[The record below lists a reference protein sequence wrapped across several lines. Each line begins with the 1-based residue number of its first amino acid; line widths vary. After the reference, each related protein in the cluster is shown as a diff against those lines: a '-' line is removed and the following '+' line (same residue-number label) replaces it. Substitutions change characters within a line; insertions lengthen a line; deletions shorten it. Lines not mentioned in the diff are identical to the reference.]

1 MSDAYKITA
10 IPPTDGITDPQAR
23 AWADAFVNAWGV
35 RNGTVGANTQERFI
49 TKKEFASL
57 TGSAL
62 ANIFAA
68 GDALPALSSEDGN
81 GPATKIT
88 NAQLVNTLA
97 KSIEQSQL
105 FIDLGT
111 KIQVQ
116 TVTRTKGLF
125 DAGITQE
132 RTIRISRDNIL
143 ASAINRV
150 WGYIGGSS
158 ALIEDATF
166 AAVTPAAALATS
178 WLQVQAAV
186 TDPNTGLV
194 SAAAIRST
202 YEAYVSAVDG
212 KMNASY
218 TVRAQIDT
226 AGRTVVGGFGLMATS
241 GAGTPEGPQI
251 SFGVRAD
258 TFFISSTAATGS
270 ITDQLANPETPF
282 IVTTS
287 PQSAV
292 IDGIPVVIQPGVYIK
307 TAFIIDGTITT
318 AKITDATITSAKIA
332 SATIGSIH
340 IAANGVTFPVAA
352 VASGVALSS
361 VEAVVA
367 TCTAITITADDL
379 GTTGTCRINMKGHMQ
394 VSNGATSQSVFCR
407 IYINGILHRQT
418 LSGYQANFAGPIVIG
433 SYIDV
438 GVGSYT
444 IAIRGVTGGAV
455 ANCDD
460 GYIEAVAFK
469 R

>member
-1 MSDAYKITA
+1 MSEAYKITA
-10 IPPTDGITDPQAR
+10 IPPTDGIADPQAR
-23 AWADAFVNAWGV
+23 AWADALVNAWGV

-97 KSIEQSQL
+97 KSIERSQL

-132 RTIRISRDNIL
+132 RIIRISRDNIL

-166 AAVTPAAALATS
+166 ASVTPAAALATS

-226 AGRTVVGGFGLMATS
+226 AGRTIVGGFGLMATS
-241 GAGTPEGPQI
+241 GAASSSGPEI

-258 TFFISSTAATGS
+258 TFFVSSTSATPS
-270 ITDQLANPETPF
+270 VSTQLANPDTPF
-282 IVTTS
+282 IVLTA
-287 PQSAV
+287 PQTATV
-292 IDGIPVVIQPGVYIK
+292 NGVVVTIQPGVYIN

-340 IAANGVTFPVAA
+340 IAANGVTFPVSA
-352 VASGVALSS
+352 VASSVALSS
-361 VEAVVA
+361 TEVVVA
-367 TCTAITITADDL
+367 TCIAITITADDV
-379 GTTGTCRINMKGHMQ
+379 GPTGTCRINMRGHMQ
-394 VSNGATSQSVFCR
+394 VSNGATSQSVFCS
-407 IYINGILHRQT
+407 IYVNGILHRT
-418 LSGYQANFAGPIVIG
+418 SLSGYNANFAGPIVIG
-433 SYIDV
+433 SYVDV
-438 GVGSYT
+438 GPGTYVVD
-444 IAIRGVTGGAV
+444 IRGKTGTAS
-455 ANCDD
+455 ATCDD
-460 GYIEAVAFK
+460 GNIEAVAFK

>member
-1 MSDAYKITA
+1 MSDAYKITGL
-10 IPPTDGITDPQAR
+10 PSTDGITDPQTR

-49 TKKEFASL
+49 TKKEFADL
-57 TGSAL
+57 TSSTL
-62 ANIFAA
+62 ANVFAV
-68 GDALPALSSEDGN
+68 GSGLPALSSEDGN

-97 KSIEQSQL
+97 KSIEKSQL

-116 TVTRTKGLF
+116 TFSKTKSFF

-150 WGYIGGSS
+150 WGYIGGAS

-194 SAAAIRST
+194 ASAAIRSE
-202 YEAYVSAVDG
+202 YEAYVSAVDST
-212 KMNASY
+212 MNASY
-218 TVRAQIDT
+218 TVRAQLDT
-226 AGRTVVGGFGLMATS
+226 GGRTIVGGFGLMATS
-241 GAGTPEGPQI
+241 GAGSPAGGEI

-258 TFFISSTAATGS
+258 TFFISSTAVTASLAT
-270 ITDQLANPETPF
+270 QLATPETPF
-282 IVTTS
+282 IVVTS
-287 PQSAV
+287 TQI
-292 IDGIPVVIQPGVYIK
+292 IDGLTYTPGVYIK
-307 TAFIIDGTITT
+307 KAFIIDASIDT
-318 AKITDATITSAKIA
+318 AKIADATITSAKIA
-332 SATIGSIH
+332 SLSVGSIH
-340 IAANGVTFPVAA
+340 IKANGVTFPVANTATA
-352 VASGVALSS
+352 VGLSTALTTIASCA
-361 VEAVVA
+361 
-367 TCTAITITADDL
+367 AITITADDV
-379 GTTGTCRINMKGHMQ
+379 GATGTCRITMKGHMQ
-394 VSNGATSQSVFCR
+394 NSNGATAQSIFCYL
-407 IYINGILHRQT
+407 YINGILHRQT
-418 LSGYQANFAGPIVIG
+418 LSGYAANFAGPVVIG

-438 GVGSYT
+438 GIGTYTVELKGKTGSASAT
-444 IAIRGVTGGAV
+444 
-455 ANCDD
+455 CDD

>member
-1 MSDAYKITA
+1 MSEAYKITA
-10 IPPTDGITDPQAR
+10 IPPTDGIADPQAR
-23 AWADAFVNAWGV
+23 AWADALVNAWGI

-57 TGSAL
+57 TGSTL
-62 ANIFAA
+62 ANVFAA
-68 GDALPALSSEDGN
+68 GDALPALSGEDGN

-88 NAQLVNTLA
+88 NAQLINTLT
-97 KSIEQSQL
+97 KSIERSQL

-111 KIQVQ
+111 KIQIQAVNKS
-116 TVTRTKGLF
+116 KGLF

-150 WGYIGGSS
+150 WGYIGGAS

-194 SAAAIRST
+194 SSAAIRST

-226 AGRTVVGGFGLMATS
+226 AGRTIVGGFGLMATS
-241 GAGTPEGPQI
+241 GASSSSGPEI

-258 TFFISSTAATGS
+258 TFFVSSTSATPSVG
-270 ITDQLANPETPF
+270 TQLANPNTPF
-282 IVTTS
+282 IVLTS
-287 PQSAV
+287 PQTATV
-292 IDGIPVVIQPGVYIK
+292 NGVVVTIQPGVYIN

-332 SATIGSIH
+332 SLSVGSVH
-340 IAANGVTFPVAA
+340 IKANGVTFPVAA
-352 VASGVALSS
+352 VNTGVALSS
-361 VEAVVA
+361 IEVTIA
-367 TCTAITITADDL
+367 TCTDITITADDV
-379 GTTGTCRINMKGHMQ
+379 GATGACRLIMRGHAQ
-394 VSNGATSQSVFCR
+394 VSNGSTSQSVFLR

-418 LSGYQANFAGPIVIG
+418 LSSYNANFAGPVVIG

-438 GVGSYT
+438 GVGTYT
-444 IAIRGVTGGAV
+444 VAIRAQTGSAS
-455 ANCDD
+455 ATCDD

>member
-1 MSDAYKITA
+1 MSDAYRITGL
-10 IPPTDGITDPQAR
+10 PPTDSITDPQTR
-23 AWADAFVNAWGV
+23 AWADAFVNAWGI

-49 TKKEFASL
+49 TKKEFADL
-57 TGSAL
+57 TGSTL
-62 ANIFAA
+62 ANIFSA
-68 GDALPALSSEDGN
+68 GSGLPALSSEDGN

-97 KSIEQSQL
+97 KSIEKSQL

-111 KIQVQ
+111 KIQIQ
-116 TVTRTKGLF
+116 TFSKTKSFF

-166 AAVTPAAALATS
+166 AAVTPAAALATK

-194 SAAAIRST
+194 ASAAIRST
-202 YEAYVSAVDG
+202 YEAYVSAVDS

-218 TVRAQIDT
+218 TVRAQIDV
-226 AGRTVVGGFGLMATS
+226 AGRTIVGGFGLMATS
-241 GAGTPEGPQI
+241 GATSAQGAEI

-258 TFFISSTAATGS
+258 TFFVSSTSVTS
-270 ITDQLANPETPF
+270 SLSTQLATPETPF
-282 IVTTS
+282 IVVTS
-287 PQSAV
+287 TQV
-292 IDGIPVVIQPGVYIK
+292 IDGLTYTPGVYIK
-307 TAFIIDGTITT
+307 KAFIIDASIDS
-318 AKITDATITSAKIA
+318 AKIANASITSAKIA
-332 SATIGSIH
+332 SLSVGSIH
-340 IAANGVTFPVAA
+340 IQANGVTFPVANTATA
-352 VASGVALSS
+352 VPLSS
-361 VEAVVA
+361 TTATVA
-367 TCTAITITADDL
+367 TCAPITITADDI
-379 GTTGTCRINMKGHMQ
+379 GATGTCRLIMKGHMQ
-394 VSNGATSQSVFCR
+394 VSNGATSQSVFLY
-407 IYINGILHRQT
+407 IYINNVLHRQT
-418 LSGYQANFAGPIVIG
+418 LSSYNANFAGPIVIG

-438 GVGSYT
+438 GVGTYT
-444 IAIRGVTGGAV
+444 VDIRGKTGSAS
-455 ANCDD
+455 ATCDD